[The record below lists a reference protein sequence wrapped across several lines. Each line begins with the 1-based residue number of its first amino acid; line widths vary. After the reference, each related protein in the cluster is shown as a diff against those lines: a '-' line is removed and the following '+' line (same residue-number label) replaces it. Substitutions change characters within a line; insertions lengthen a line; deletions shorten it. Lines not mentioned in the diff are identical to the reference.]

1 MHFFRLPARFPCIPS
16 LQLKFSSQNSA
27 NQTFLLLLDRERL
40 RKYRSN
46 AGERKKNQAVRPG
59 HAPPPLPPT
68 QPHRSVSGSVS
79 GRA

>member
-27 NQTFLLLLDRERL
+27 NQTFLLLLDSERL

-46 AGERKKNQAVRPG
+46 AGKRKKKTGCQTG
-59 HAPPPLPPT
+59 T
-68 QPHRSVSGSVS
+68 
-79 GRA
+79 